1 MFVNEFRGKYGAKA
15 ICQFLKISESGYYR
29 WLRNQGKPSAR
40 RLLLVRI
47 QGILAEHPDNQ
58 NYGVRRMQ
66 TALAHRGTHVSIRT
80 VYRTMSEAGLIH
92 RHRRPHGITKADT
105 ATQDRENLLKRDF
118 TAAAPLKKL
127 LTDIT
132 EVQCA
137 DGKLYVSPILDCY
150 NGEIVAL
157 EMRDNMKKELCID
170 TIKQLRE
177 KYGRLEGTILHSDR
191 GCQYTSYAF
200 RRTLVSAGL
209 IQRLS
214 GTAHCYDNA
223 RMESFFAT
231 LKKEKLYQLPTYRMK
246 REEVK
251 TAIFRYIF
259 GYYNTQ
265 RINSFNKD
273 GLPPVALRSS
283 TGLAH
288 HAA

>member
-1 MFVNEFRGKYGAKA
+1 
-15 ICQFLKISESGYYR
+15 
-29 WLRNQGKPSAR
+29 
-40 RLLLVRI
+40 
-47 QGILAEHPDNQ
+47 
-58 NYGVRRMQ
+58 MQ
-66 TALAHRGTHVSIRT
+66 TALAQHGTHVSIRT

-105 ATQDRENLLKRDF
+105 ATQDKENLIKRDF
-118 TAAAPLKKL
+118 TAAAPMKKL

-137 DGKLYVSPILDCY
+137 DGKLYVSPVLDCY

-170 TIKQLRE
+170 TVRQLLQ
-177 KYGRLEGTILHSDR
+177 KHGRLEGTILHSDR

-200 RRTLVSAGL
+200 RRSLVSAGL
-209 IQRLS
+209 IQSLS

-251 TAIFRYIF
+251 TVIFRYIF

-265 RINSFNKD
+265 RINSFNAG
-273 GLPPVALRSS
+273 GLPPVALRSA

>member
-1 MFVNEFRGKYGAKA
+1 
-15 ICQFLKISESGYYR
+15 
-29 WLRNQGKPSAR
+29 
-40 RLLLVRI
+40 
-47 QGILAEHPDNQ
+47 
-58 NYGVRRMQ
+58 MQ
-66 TALAHRGTHVSIRT
+66 TALAQRGTHVSIRT

-105 ATQDRENLLKRDF
+105 ATQDKENLIKRDF
-118 TAAAPLKKL
+118 TASAPLKKL

-137 DGKLYVSPILDCY
+137 DGKLYVSPVLDCY
-150 NGEIVAL
+150 NGEIIAL

-170 TIKQLRE
+170 TVRQLRQ

-209 IQRLS
+209 IQSLS

-251 TAIFRYIF
+251 AAIFRYIF

-283 TGLAH
+283 FGLAH

>member
-1 MFVNEFRGKYGAKA
+1 
-15 ICQFLKISESGYYR
+15 
-29 WLRNQGKPSAR
+29 
-40 RLLLVRI
+40 
-47 QGILAEHPDNQ
+47 
-58 NYGVRRMQ
+58 MQ
-66 TALAHRGTHVSIRT
+66 IALAQRGTHVSLRT

-105 ATQDRENLLKRDF
+105 ATQDKENLIKRNF
-118 TAAAPLKKL
+118 TADAPLKKL

-137 DGKLYVSPILDCY
+137 DGKLYVSPILDCF

-157 EMRDNMKKELCID
+157 EMHDNMKKELCID

-177 KYGRLEGTILHSDR
+177 KYGRLEGAILHSDR

-200 RRTLVSAGL
+200 RSELVTAGL
-209 IQRLS
+209 IQSLS

-231 LKKEKLYQLPTYRMK
+231 LKKEKLYQIPTYKMK

-251 TAIFRYIF
+251 TIIFRYIF

-265 RINSFNKD
+265 RINSFNEG
-273 GLPPVALRSS
+273 GLPPVALRNSRQLS
-283 TGLAH
+283 H
-288 HAA
+288 HVA

>member
-29 WLRNQGKPSAR
+29 WLRNQGKLSAR
-40 RLLLVRI
+40 RLLLVKI

-137 DGKLYVSPILDCY
+137 DGKLYVSPVLDCY

-200 RRTLVSAGL
+200 RRTLVTAGM
-209 IQRLS
+209 IQSLS

-231 LKKEKLYQLPTYRMK
+231 LKKEKLYQIPTYKMK

-251 TAIFRYIF
+251 TVIFRYIF

-265 RINSFNKD
+265 RINSFNEG

-283 TGLAH
+283 TDPAH